1 MAKNNIWQWS
11 STNASNTDIAGT
23 DITGS
28 TGLVKNGDNAI
39 REIMAQIAASE
50 AKGSNVASAS
60 TVTLGTG
67 RFFHITGTTTI
78 TDIDFTDAVDGRW
91 AVLEFDGAL
100 TLTHN
105 ATTLTLPGG
114 TSITTAAG
122 DRAFI
127 VQDSSDNVHVMF
139 YQPYATG
146 TGPFLPLT
154 SGTLTGDLRV
164 FKADPA
170 YTLDKA
176 ASGQT
181 NYLIGRTNNSN
192 RWIIFLGD
200 ATAETGSN
208 AGSSF
213 ALRAYDDSSTL
224 IDVPIFMGRA
234 AGSAFQLYR
243 PLSMSSAAIN
253 EASTVTIASGSTV
266 NIGAA
271 ASNQIIISG
280 TTTITAFDTVA
291 AGITREVLFSGA
303 LTLTH
308 NGTSLILPGT
318 ASITT
323 AANDT
328 AKFRSLGSGNW
339 VCLWYKKADGTSIGA
354 SGGMTLLG
362 TLTTTSGT
370 TQSLTGIASGYQQ
383 FYIELDGV
391 TGSSN
396 STLNVALGSGST
408 SYGTA
413 GVASATAN
421 SVPMA
426 GFIIIGNVS
435 STVAAAKSALASV
448 MASGVSGTVTNVST
462 PTGAAAVA
470 TAVRFSWS
478 TGSFTAGTIRIYG
491 VK

>member
-1 MAKNNIWQWS
+1 MAKSTLWQWS
-11 STNASNTDIAGT
+11 STNASNTDIGGT

-39 REIMAQIAASE
+39 REIMAQMAASE
-50 AKGSNVASAS
+50 AKGADVASAS
-60 TVTLGTG
+60 TIALGTG

-78 TDIDFTDAVDGRW
+78 TDIDFTDAVNGRW

-114 TSITTAAG
+114 ANITTAAG

-127 VQDSSDNVHVMF
+127 VQDSGDNMHVLF
-139 YQPYATG
+139 YQAYATG
-146 TGPFLPLT
+146 AGPFLPLAG
-154 SGTLTGDLRV
+154 GTLTGNLTV
-164 FKADPA
+164 SKASPTA
-170 YTLDKA
+170 TLNKA
-176 ASGQT
+176 ASGQDALLYGQT
-181 NYLIGRTNNSN
+181 AGVN
-192 RWIIFLGD
+192 RWGVDLGT
-200 ATAETGSN
+200 TASESGSD
-208 AGSSF
+208 AGSDF
-213 ALRAYDDSSTL
+213 AIIAYTDAGAF
-224 IDVPIFMGRA
+224 IDVPVNIVRV
-234 AGSAFQLYR
+234 AGGAISLQRPITLTKQL
-243 PLSMSSAAIN
+243 N
-253 EASTVTIASGSTV
+253 EAPTVTIASASTV

-280 TTTITAFDTVA
+280 TTTITGLGTIA
-291 AGITREVLFSGA
+291 AGVTREVLFSGA

-318 ASITT
+318 ANITT

-370 TQSLTGIASGYQQ
+370 TQSVTSIAAGYRAI
-383 FYIELDGV
+383 FCEVDGV
-391 TGSSN
+391 SFTTATSLTIATSSTN
-396 STLNVALGSGST
+396 GAA
-408 SYGTA
+408 YGTA
-413 GVASATAN
+413 GTITGSL
-421 SVPMA
+421 SS
-426 GFIIIGNVS
+426 GSGSFIGAIRVYNVS
-435 STVAAAKSALASV
+435 STSQSQVASSAMYSGGDKSVAV
-448 MASGVSGTVTNVST
+448 VPCVTDT
-462 PTGAAAVA
+462 AAVVNA
-470 TAVRFSWS
+470 IQFAGGTFD
-478 TGSFTAGTIRIYG
+478 AGTIRVYG